1 MPYADCISDLGHPT
15 LAQQGIVH
23 IEQQSHHSCVH
34 ILNHRTSMIS
44 NTNIL
49 PFSPLPCILR
59 TPKKQTRLQRN
70 RGFTNT
76 NSTGQWDHHRQV
88 SQGRDHH
95 PQDPTRPWDEA
106 GGAMFPKPYVPSV
119 ARRSVLC
126 SRTEGDGVVRLEV
139 APAGPES
146 SAARL
151 VVGVRV
157 RVRAVV
163 LCAQEGTRIKSSARI
178 PTAIGWYTGHSLK

>member
-1 MPYADCISDLGHPT
+1 M
-15 LAQQGIVH
+15 H
-23 IEQQSHHSCVH
+23 IM
-34 ILNHRTSMIS
+34 NHRTSMVS

-59 TPKKQTRLQRN
+59 TPKKQTRLERN
-70 RGFTNT
+70 REDLQIPIALG
-76 NSTGQWDHHRQV
+76 SGHWDHHRQV

-95 PQDPTRPWDEA
+95 PQDPTRPWNEA
-106 GGAMFPKPYVPSV
+106 DGAMFSKPCAPSI
-119 ARRSVLC
+119 AWRSVPR
-126 SRTEGDGVVRLEV
+126 SRAEGDGVVRLEV

-163 LCAQEGTRIKSSARI
+163 LCAQEGARIKPSAR
-178 PTAIGWYTGHSLK
+178 PLRTRG